1 MRTADEAW
9 VDLYWLPLGAGGH
22 SVRFNGK
29 VYEWLASRREH
40 RRPCDIYHSALVV
53 HLDGVDWTVEMGP
66 VWNVDAPTDA
76 AACTG
81 AVGAPWLGRFRAF
94 ATRSVAGPAGAFPT
108 LTKPSAAHI
117 GSLPTGGRPA
127 RCLLR
132 CDRFLHSPGGETHKA
147 PAICG

>member
-53 HLDGVDWTVEMGP
+53 HLDGVDWTVEMGEK
-66 VWNVDAPTDA
+66 
-76 AACTG
+76 G
-81 AVGAPWLGRFRAF
+81 KAVRGY
-94 ATRSVAGPAGAFPT
+94 
-108 LTKPSAAHI
+108 
-117 GSLPTGGRPA
+117 SLPLCSNEGRIPRA
-127 RCLLR
+127 SRRSLWCESEGR
-132 CDRFLHSPGGETHKA
+132 RRYR
-147 PAICG
+147 ICFELTRLS

>member
-66 VWNVDAPTDA
+66 GGNVDAPPDA
-76 AACTG
+76 PACTG
-81 AVGAPWLGRFRAF
+81 AGGAPGVGRLPGIPLGVR
-94 ATRSVAGPAGAFPT
+94 
-108 LTKPSAAHI
+108 
-117 GSLPTGGRPA
+117 
-127 RCLLR
+127 LL
-132 CDRFLHSPGGETHKA
+132 PGGAHSRHRRSRRRRT
-147 PAICG
+147 